1 MAKAKRRVAPSL
13 FAHTGTGGLAE
24 AGWFDLGTIAEDGIV
39 YVKPHDD
46 DENLT

>member
-1 MAKAKRRVAPSL
+1 MISKRLLDAIARGEV
-13 FAHTGTGGLAE
+13 TKGGLAE
-24 AGWFDLGTIAEDGIV
+24 AGWFDIGTIAEDGIV